1 MSKTAELSET
11 AADRSLGARTLVRG
25 LTVLE
30 IVADSPEGIGVTEIA
45 QRAEVDKGTVS
56 RLLSTLRRM
65 GYVQQRAVDRRFV
78 LGSRCL
84 WLARAYRSRQE
95 EITDLAAPF
104 LAQLRD
110 TTQETVHLAVREG
123 FFVTY
128 VAQEQ
133 PDRSLRVRSAIG
145 SRLPLHRTAMGR
157 ALLALLSDDERDQ
170 LVAAIVADAG
180 DRGDSVDVDTLLA
193 DVKESVERGWALVD
207 RHDDVTRLASAIIDP
222 DGEPIAA
229 ITLSGPTYRVQPE
242 LDRLGEAVV
251 ATAQAVSAAMRR

>member
-1 MSKTAELSET
+1 MSKSAQLDET
-11 AADRSLGARTLVRG
+11 MADRPLGARTLVRG

-30 IVADSPEGIGVTEIA
+30 IVADSAEGIGVTEIA
-45 QRAEVDKGTVS
+45 QRAGVDKGTVS

-84 WLARAYRSRQE
+84 WLSRAYRSRQE
-95 EITDLAAPF
+95 EITELAAPF
-104 LAQLRD
+104 LAELRD

-123 FFVTY
+123 FFVAF

-133 PDRSLRVRSAIG
+133 PDRSIRVRSAIG

-157 ALLALLSDDERDQ
+157 ALLALLNEDERRQ
-170 LVAAIVADAG
+170 LVAAIVTDAAE
-180 DRGDSVDVDTLLA
+180 RGETVDVSTLLA
-193 DVKESVERGWALVD
+193 DVEESVERGWALVN
-207 RHDDVTRLASAIIDP
+207 RHDDVTRLASAIVDP

-229 ITLSGPTYRVQPE
+229 ITLSGPTYRMQSE
-242 LDRLGEAVV
+242 LDRFGEAV
-251 ATAQAVSAAMRR
+251 AKTAQAVSATMRR